1 MSHGSIAYHCRL
13 RSRIVNFNGSHGGS
27 APLQRFGPK
36 WRIRAREQDGS
47 RGASQL
53 VRHLSWIV
61 PLLLLGTVW
70 AQEPSQPQI
79 VQAQEKLRSLGFE
92 VGETAGVLDPRTAKA
107 LEAFQRT
114 RRLPVTGELDTATLR
129 ALGVVPGTEGA
140 REDSISGD
148 EAASSPWRPVLEYLR
163 FFDSQPARLLLHVTP
178 GFREDLT
185 AAAWVAK
192 VMTDPGHQKPPSH
205 RLADRKGR
213 HTAQHRHRAR
223 ALQGAHGWRATVATR
238 SVFRSCARLTPSGL
252 STPGTPPM
260 PASKVVSPPHWLPVP
275 RPMRAFSCANR
286 SCACVSCPPARARSI
301 SASTDS
307 STCPTSP

>member
-1 MSHGSIAYHCRL
+1 MVCNCTL

-27 APLQRFGPK
+27 APLERSGPK

-114 RRLPVTGELDTATLR
+114 RRLAVTGELDTATLR

-140 REDSISGD
+140 WEDSISGD

-192 VMTDPGHQKPPSH
+192 VMTDPATKS
-205 RLADRKGR
+205 
-213 HTAQHRHRAR
+213 RHRIAWQIEKVDTR
-223 ALQGAHGWRATVATR
+223 HSTATVHVR
-238 SVFRSCARLTPSGL
+238 SRVRMDGVQRSQLE
-252 STPGTPPM
+252 
-260 PASKVVSPPHWLPVP
+260 
-275 RPMRAFSCANR
+275 AFSLVR
-286 SCACVSCPPARARSI
+286 SPDAQWLIDAWHA
-301 SASTDS
+301 TDAGE
-307 STCPTSP
+307 